1 MARTALVTGG
11 TRGIGASIAKA
22 LKDAGHTVVV
32 GDIVDDQLASF
43 ESETGIRGF
52 KMDVSDFDS
61 VQSAMAQ
68 VEEAVAPIDILINNA
83 GITRDGFMHK
93 MDPLKQWDAV
103 IKVNLSSV
111 FNTCR
116 VAAPGMRDRGFGR
129 IINVSSMNGQRGQ
142 FGQSNYSAAKAGM
155 IGFTK
160 AIAQELANKGITANC
175 VAPGF
180 ILTEMT
186 AAMPAEILDSE
197 VKKIPMG
204 RIGQPDDIAS
214 MTVFLASEEAGWIT
228 GQVMSV
234 NGGQLMP

>member
-1 MARTALVTGG
+1 
-11 TRGIGASIAKA
+11 
-22 LKDAGHTVVV
+22 
-32 GDIVDDQLASF
+32 
-43 ESETGIRGF
+43 
-52 KMDVSDFDS
+52 
-61 VQSAMAQ
+61 
-68 VEEAVAPIDILINNA
+68 
-83 GITRDGFMHK
+83 
-93 MDPLKQWDAV
+93 
-103 IKVNLSSV
+103 
-111 FNTCR
+111 
-116 VAAPGMRDRGFGR
+116 MRDRSFGR
-129 IINVSSMNGQRGQ
+129 IINITSMNGQRGQ

-186 AAMPAEILDSE
+186 AAMPAEILDAE

-228 GQVMSV
+228 GQVLSV

>member
-32 GDIVDDQLASF
+32 ADIVDDQLTSF

-68 VEEAVAPIDILINNA
+68 VEEAVAPIDILVNNA

-93 MDPLKQWDAV
+93 MDPVKQWDSV

-116 VAAPGMRDRGFGR
+116 VLAPGMRDRGFGR
-129 IINVSSMNGQRGQ
+129 IVNITSMNGQRGQ

-186 AAMPAEILDSE
+186 AAMPSEILDAE

-204 RIGQPDDIAS
+204 RIGQPADIAS

>member
-22 LKDAGHTVVV
+22 LKEAGHTVVV
-32 GDIVDDQLASF
+32 ADIVDDQLTSF

-68 VEEAVAPIDILINNA
+68 VEEAVAPIDIVVNNA

-93 MDPLKQWDAV
+93 MDPVKQWDSV

-116 VAAPGMRDRGFGR
+116 VLAPGMRDRGFGR
-129 IINVSSMNGQRGQ
+129 IVNITSMNGQRGQ

-186 AAMPAEILDSE
+186 AAMPAEILDAE

-204 RIGQPDDIAS
+204 RIGQPTDIAS

>member
-1 MARTALVTGG
+1 MARTALITGG

-22 LKDAGHTVVV
+22 LKAAGHTVVTV
-32 GDIVDDQLASF
+32 DIVDEQLASF

-61 VQSAMAQ
+61 VQSAVAQ
-68 VEEAVAPIDILINNA
+68 IEEAVAPIDILVNNA

-93 MDPLKQWDAV
+93 MDPGKQWDAV
-103 IKVNLSSV
+103 IKVNLTSV

-116 VAAPGMRDRGFGR
+116 VIAPGMRDRGFGR
-129 IINVSSMNGQRGQ
+129 IVNISSMNGQRGQ

-180 ILTEMT
+180 IMTEMT
-186 AAMPAEILDSE
+186 AAMPAEILDAE

-214 MTVFLASEEAGWIT
+214 MTTFLVSEEAGWVT

>member
-32 GDIVDDQLASF
+32 ADIVDDQLASF

-68 VEEAVAPIDILINNA
+68 VEEAVAPIDILVNNA

-93 MDPLKQWDAV
+93 MDPVKQWESV

-116 VAAPGMRDRGFGR
+116 VLAPGMRDRSFGR
-129 IINVSSMNGQRGQ
+129 IVNITSMNGQRGQ

-204 RIGQPDDIAS
+204 RIGQPADIAS

>member
-52 KMDVSDFDS
+52 
-61 VQSAMAQ
+61 
-68 VEEAVAPIDILINNA
+68 NNA

-93 MDPLKQWDAV
+93 MDPVKQWDAV

-116 VAAPGMRDRGFGR
+116 VVAPGMRDRGFGR
-129 IINVSSMNGQRGQ
+129 IVNVSSMNGQRGQ

-160 AIAQELANKGITANC
+160 AVAQELANKGVTANC

-186 AAMPAEILDSE
+186 AAMPPEILDAE

>member
-32 GDIVDDQLASF
+32 ADIVDDQLTSF

-68 VEEAVAPIDILINNA
+68 VEEAVAPIDILVNNA

-93 MDPLKQWDAV
+93 MDPVKQWDSV

-116 VAAPGMRDRGFGR
+116 VLAPGMRDRGFGR
-129 IINVSSMNGQRGQ
+129 IVNITSMNGQRGQ

-155 IGFTK
+155 LGFTK

-186 AAMPAEILDSE
+186 AAMPSEILDAE

-204 RIGQPDDIAS
+204 RIGQPADIAS